1 VFENRIA
8 PGGFEE
14 PTSQV
19 WNVEFDRQLTDSLL
33 LRVNYRENRASNR
46 LVVNRVTDVAAPA
59 LVLSSTGRLTSREF
73 DATLRWTLAN
83 DHGDLYASFSKIRAE
98 GDLNDFGEI
107 YDNRRDPLVLDNQ
120 QSFQP
125 FEVPNRLLLW
135 GVVRLSRGIV
145 MTPGIEWRN
154 GFPYTVFAENYSAV
168 GQRNSADFSTFFS
181 ADLAVTK
188 RMELAGRR
196 VDIGVQFYNLTSH
209 DNPRDVLS
217 NLASQGFGSFRKSIR
232 STVALRLGF
241 GF

>member
-1 VFENRIA
+1 
-8 PGGFEE
+8 
-14 PTSQV
+14 
-19 WNVEFDRQLTDSLL
+19 
-33 LRVNYRENRASNR
+33 
-46 LVVNRVTDVAAPA
+46 
-59 LVLSSTGRLTSREF
+59 
-73 DATLRWTLAN
+73 
-83 DHGDLYASFSKIRAE
+83 
-98 GDLNDFGEI
+98 
-107 YDNRRDPLVLDNQ
+107 
-120 QSFQP
+120 
-125 FEVPNRLLLW
+125 
-135 GVVRLSRGIV
+135 
-145 MTPGIEWRN
+145 MTPGLEWRN
-154 GFPYTVFAENYSAV
+154 GFPYTVFAENYSVV